1 MADFIKFE
9 EGKTYQTDKYTAF
22 IIKRTPKFINLK
34 IGKTDDY
41 GWTSEVFKRK
51 ISTITNFVDDTVET
65 VFFENF
71 LDTGKELTFYSDA
84 PANDPVEDEK
94 PHIDEFLTPADAL
107 IDTENDVI
115 EDTVSAE
122 ISNEENPTAELAEN
136 IAKLKNNI
144 ANNHK
149 YIEYNYYVPDC
160 LTAINLIEEHVPPFV
175 IDSQVKIVGGIFA
188 KNELGFEMFIFDDR
202 IEVKAEISEE
212 YSVTKFWFDIPESKF
227 IAELK
232 EVTAEAISN
241 LEDVKIFSI
250 VTDNGDTY
258 TYSERSLE
266 IINAVFTPDHE
277 ESTSDD
283 SSITQIVI
291 ESSSD
296 IVGNVKDFIIHRR
309 RHDQYHLLRG
319 IIHGIKRSA

>member
-9 EGKTYQTDKYTAF
+9 EGKTYRTDKYTAF

-71 LDTGKELTFYSDA
+71 LDTGKELAFYADA
-84 PANDPVEDEK
+84 PANAPVEEP

-107 IDTENDVI
+107 IDAEDDVV

-122 ISNEENPTAELAEN
+122 ISNEENPTSELTEN
-136 IAKLKNNI
+136 IAELKDNI
-144 ANNHK
+144 ADNHK

-188 KNELGFEMFIFDDR
+188 KNELGFEMFVFDDR

-227 IAELK
+227 IAKLK

-258 TYSERSLE
+258 TYNEETLE
-266 IINAVFTPDHE
+266 YICGVFSPDHE

-283 SSITQIVI
+283 SPITQIVI
-291 ESSSD
+291 ESSND
-296 IVGNVKDFIIHRR
+296 IAGNVKDFIVHRR
-309 RHDQYHLLRG
+309 RHDRYYLLRG